1 VFDTELQ
8 ARQIVA
14 DRYSELLQDLA
25 KDTSLMLPYIEKNNS
40 SVWAQYTI
48 QLDCRDRAR
57 KRLSSAG
64 IPTAVHYPLVLSE
77 QPAIK
82 QKGVNCPNSVA
93 LSQRVMSLPMHPYLD
108 SNIQQRIVDELG
120 KGLY

>member
-1 VFDTELQ
+1 
-8 ARQIVA
+8 
-14 DRYSELLQDLA
+14 
-25 KDTSLMLPYIEKNNS
+25 
-40 SVWAQYTI
+40 
-48 QLDCRDRAR
+48 
-57 KRLSSAG
+57 
-64 IPTAVHYPLVLSE
+64 LSE